1 MTIFM
6 MLLDETVVGV
16 IEALYDGK
24 GGWDSARPDGGKGGW
39 VTTEEGKSGW

>member
-6 MLLDETVVGV
+6 NLLDDAVIGV

-24 GGWDSARPDGGKGGW
+24 GGWDSAMPDGGKGGW
-39 VTTEEGKSGW
+39 VTTEQGKAGW

>member
-6 MLLDETVVGV
+6 MLLDEAVVSV
-16 IEALYDGK
+16 IDALYDGK

-39 VTTEEGKSGW
+39 ERTDGKAGW

>member
-6 MLLDETVVGV
+6 MLLDETVYGV

-39 VTTEEGKSGW
+39 ERTDGKAGW

>member
-6 MLLDETVVGV
+6 MLLDETVYGV

-24 GGWDSARPDGGKGGW
+24 GGWDSAQPDGGKGGW
-39 VTTEEGKSGW
+39 VTTEGKAGW